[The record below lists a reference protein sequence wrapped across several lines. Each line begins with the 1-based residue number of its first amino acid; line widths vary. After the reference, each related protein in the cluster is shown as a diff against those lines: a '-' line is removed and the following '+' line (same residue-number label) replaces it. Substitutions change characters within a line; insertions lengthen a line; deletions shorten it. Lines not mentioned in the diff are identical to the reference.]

1 MDWRERHETCGDG
14 RLGRQ
19 TERSEVH
26 LYRGRRPDVFPLS
39 TALNIISS
47 ALLFV

>member
-1 MDWRERHETCGDG
+1 MDWRERHEACGDG
-14 RLGRQ
+14 RLGRP

-26 LYRGRRPDVFPLS
+26 LYRGRPDVFPLS
-39 TALNIISS
+39 TALNVISS